1 VAAKKSTRASK
12 AIEAIKTAEIDASH
26 IEQALDRVKDP
37 MLRYF
42 LWLFI
47 DLVTE
52 RIEQLEKFPANEADW
67 RALLGGRQH

>member
-1 VAAKKSTRASK
+1 VATRKNTRASK
-12 AIEAIKTAEIDASH
+12 TIAAIRTAEIDASH

-52 RIEQLEKFPANEADW
+52 RIQQLETLPAGDKDW
-67 RALLGGRQH
+67 AALLGGRQH